1 MCRPEDYEHLG
12 SGIDWDRFKA
22 SVPPPD
28 PMYRQSYLDTADEL
42 SADPT
47 FIDHMDPVVREFG
60 EEYARTTGLPWPP
73 YPDVDI
79 AGEAVKAYERSLQG
93 EE

>member
-12 SGIDWDRFKA
+12 SGIDWDRFHA
-22 SVPPPD
+22 SVPPFAVEG
-28 PMYRQSYLDTADEL
+28 RQAYLDTADEL

-47 FIDHMDPVVREFG
+47 FVEHMDPVARDLG
-60 EEYARTTGLPWPP
+60 EEYARATGLPWPP

-79 AGEAVKAYERSLQG
+79 AGEAVKAYERSVEG
-93 EE
+93 VE